1 MMDCRK
7 TQAMLS
13 AYHDRELPDAD
24 RGQVGAHLR
33 ACPDCTALL
42 ESMARI
48 DAAAEVPEPG
58 PEYWRSFDRR
68 LEERIGREKTRPETA
83 VVPPPTRGWMRRQL
97 RYLVP
102 AAAAAAMVVAVVR
115 HIGLDPGSP
124 VPASRS
130 PAAEADRV
138 PASPPVPPPVIAR
151 DARQGSAGRASADQ
165 AKRKIALPPAAPA
178 TDTALDERKRTAA
191 SGTEPGRPAVGK
203 IVPDTIYRNQAA
215 PGAPAPPGASRETP
229 AAEATAGA
237 ASARENA
244 APEARERVTA
254 MKKSELA
261 EKPKEDPARRAEA
274 SPCESARALATQGR
288 FKDAEAAQRAC
299 LAEDASAPAQESG
312 LVLLAEL
319 LDRQHRYAEADSV
332 IEEAQARFPRS
343 RSLELYQQQR
353 VQVQSGRI
361 PFPAGR

>member
-7 TQAMLS
+7 TQPMLS
-13 AYHDRELPDAD
+13 AYHDGELSGAD
-24 RGQVGAHLR
+24 RAQVESHLR
-33 ACPDCTALL
+33 ICPDCTAFL

-68 LEERIGREKTRPETA
+68 LEERIGREETRPETA
-83 VVPPPTRGWMRRQL
+83 VAPPPTGGWMRRQL
-97 RYLVP
+97 RYVVP
-102 AAAAAAMVVAVVR
+102 AVAAAAMVVAVVR

-124 VPASRS
+124 VPASRP
-130 PAAEADRV
+130 PAVEADRA
-138 PASPPVPPPVIAR
+138 PASPATPPPAVAR
-151 DARQGSAGRASADQ
+151 DAR
-165 AKRKIALPPAAPA
+165 
-178 TDTALDERKRTAA
+178 KRTAT

-203 IVPDTIYRNQAA
+203 SVPEPTSRDPAA
-215 PGAPAPPGASRETP
+215 PGAPAPPGESRETP
-229 AAEATAGA
+229 GAEVTAGA
-237 ASARENA
+237 AAGRENA

-254 MKKSELA
+254 MKKSEMA
-261 EKPKEDPARRAEA
+261 ETSTEDPTRRAEA
-274 SPCESARALATQGR
+274 SPCESARALAARGR

-299 LAEDASAPAQESG
+299 LAEDPSAPAQESG
-312 LVLLAEL
+312 LIVLAEL

-343 RSLELYQQQR
+343 RSLERYQQQR
-353 VQVQSGRI
+353 TQVQGGRI